1 MTTAPDTEAPDPAG
15 GPRPTGTP
23 GRPGAAGAAGT
34 ATLAETRADGRP
46 DTVWAI
52 ARLHRRL
59 LVAGVLLGILGVACT
74 LIQPLVI
81 GDLIEAAGLGE
92 AIAGIIALLAVL
104 FVADAALSAAQ
115 AYLIGRAGE
124 NIVRDSRTFLTGRV
138 LRADLAGFQRERQGD
153 VHTRLVADTSLV
165 KIALSH
171 SLAQLIINGLL
182 VVGGIALMVYIDI
195 WLLLITLAC
204 LGTASTV
211 SIWLARRL
219 RVVAVENRTHTGEF
233 GADLQRVLGALT
245 TVKASRAEGRE
256 QLRLGALADRAR
268 RSGIRTSAYNA
279 LLSPTMNVGLQ
290 VSLAA
295 VVGAGM
301 ARVATGSISLAD
313 LTTFVMY
320 LFYLVSPLVMF
331 FLSIGQFQQ
340 GRAAIQRVDE
350 LANLEQE
357 EPPGAGPTAP
367 AATAR
372 RPESDPPAVEFR
384 SVRFGYGERTDLQ
397 DVSFTVPARGLTAV
411 VGPSGAG
418 KTTLFQLIERFYR
431 PEHGSVLLGGQDIA
445 GLPLEAV
452 RGRVGYVQQ
461 DTTAMRGT
469 VRENLV
475 YANPQATEAEL
486 AEAVEQAGLTE
497 VIARLPEGIDTE
509 LGDQGSGLSGGQRQ
523 RLCIARALLQKPAV
537 MLFDEATSNLDSDS
551 EAVFR
556 RTLQNVSRHCAVI
569 AIAHRISSVLD
580 ADRILVLEG
589 GRVRATGR
597 HHELMAEDELYRR
610 LAGAQ
615 LQPAAAPEPAE
626 ELLLS

>member
-1 MTTAPDTEAPDPAG
+1 MSSAPSTEQS
-15 GPRPTGTP
+15 TEQGTEHSTEQSVA
-23 GRPGAAGAAGT
+23 AAGQGAGRR
-34 ATLAETRADGRP
+34 E
-46 DTVWAI
+46 TVWAL
-52 ARLHRRL
+52 ARSHRL
-59 LVAGVLLGILGVACT
+59 LLGAGVLLGILGVVST
-74 LIQPLVI
+74 LLQPLVI
-81 GDLIEAAGLGE
+81 GDLIEAAGLGQ
-92 AIAGIIALLAVL
+92 AIAGIIALLAAL
-104 FVADAALSAAQ
+104 FVADAALSAGQ

-138 LRADLAGFQRERQGD
+138 LRADLARFQRERQGD

-182 VVGGIALMVYIDI
+182 VVGGIGLMIWIDV
-195 WLLLITLAC
+195 WLLLITVGC
-204 LGTASTV
+204 LGVASAL

-219 RVVAVENRTHTGEF
+219 RVVAVEHRVDTGEF

-245 TVKASRAEGRE
+245 TVKASRAERRE
-256 QLRLGALADRAR
+256 QHRLGELAEKAR
-268 RSGIRTSAYNA
+268 KSGIRATTYNA

-301 ARVATGSISLAD
+301 ARVATGSLSLAD

-320 LFYLVSPLVMF
+320 LFYLVSPLVLF

-350 LANLEQE
+350 LAGLEQE
-357 EPPGAGPTAP
+357 EGSPSAPSAAAVTGPADAVEP
-367 AATAR
+367 AMGSAVA
-372 RPESDPPAVEFR
+372 EVEPPAVEFR
-384 SVRFGYGERTDLQ
+384 SVRFGYGERTDVK
-397 DVSFTVPARGLTAV
+397 DVSFSVPARGLTAL

-418 KTTLFQLIERFYR
+418 KTTLFQLVERFYR
-431 PEHGSVLLGGQDIA
+431 PERGSVLLDGRDIA
-445 GLPLEAV
+445 ALPLDEV

-475 YANPQATEAEL
+475 YANPDADEHEV
-486 AEAVEQAGLTE
+486 AEAIELAGLTD
-497 VIARLPEGIDTE
+497 VVAGLPDGLETE

-537 MLFDEATSNLDSDS
+537 LLFDEATSNLDSDA

-556 RTLQNVSRHCAVI
+556 RTLRRVSRHCAVI
-569 AIAHRISSVLD
+569 AIAHRISSVVD
-580 ADRILVLEG
+580 ADRIVVLEDG
-589 GRVRATGR
+589 GVRAVGR
-597 HHELMAEDELYRR
+597 HAQLMADDELYRR

-615 LQPAAAPEPAE
+615 LDFRDQEEPQARE
-626 ELLLS
+626 VLVG